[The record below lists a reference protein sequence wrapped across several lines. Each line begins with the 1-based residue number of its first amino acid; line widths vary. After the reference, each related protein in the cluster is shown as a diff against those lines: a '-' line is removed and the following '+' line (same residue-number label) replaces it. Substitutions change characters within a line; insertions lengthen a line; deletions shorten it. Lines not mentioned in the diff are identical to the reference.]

1 VATRTRATSRVRRG
15 GPRRPHPVLLASRPH
30 DIDAEASALVD
41 LLDDALAHGTEAIT
55 LEVNGRAVALTNLTK
70 RYFPQGGPG
79 AQCKGDL
86 LRYYLAVAPVI
97 LPHLAE
103 RPVVLTRYPDGA
115 GSKGFYVQRAPEHR
129 PSWVATCTPSRATST
144 ERTVLRIEDAATLAW
159 VANLGAIELHPWYA
173 RCPAPTKPDYLVIDL
188 DPTEGARF
196 EKVRSAA
203 LHVKEALDAW
213 RLPAFIKTSGAT
225 GLHLYVPIVRGP
237 TQREVHAVARDLA
250 TAIASRHPRLFTTEY
265 RIANRPRGTVLLDFN
280 QNSPGH
286 TLAGVYSARPTPSA
300 TVSTPL
306 HWSELREGAVPR
318 DFTLVTVPMRLSQR
332 ADPWSRAELD
342 RARVDLLA
350 WREEVLGV
358 RRAS

>member
-1 VATRTRATSRVRRG
+1 MARRVRATTRVRRG

-30 DIDAEASALVD
+30 AADAEASALVD
-41 LLDDALAHGTEAIT
+41 LLDDALAHGTDAIT
-55 LEVNGRAVALTNLTK
+55 LDVNGHAVALTNLTK

-79 AQCKGDL
+79 AQSKGDL

-115 GSKGFYVQRAPEHR
+115 SSKGFYVQRAPEHR
-129 PSWVATCTPSRATST
+129 PPWVATCTPTLATSK
-144 ERTVLRIEDAATLAW
+144 ERTILRIDDAATLAW

-173 RCPAPTKPDYLVIDL
+173 RCSAPTKPDYLVIDL
-188 DPTEGARF
+188 DPTEGTRF
-196 EKVRSAA
+196 EKVRAAA
-203 LHVKEALDAW
+203 LHVKDALDAW
-213 RLPAFIKTSGAT
+213 GLPAFIKTSGAT

-237 TQREVHAVARDLA
+237 TQREVHGVARDLA
-250 TAIASRHPRLFTTEY
+250 MAIASRHRRLFTTEY

-300 TVSTPL
+300 TVSTPMR
-306 HWSELREGAVPR
+306 WNELREGAVPR

-342 RARVDLLA
+342 RARVDLPA
-350 WREEVLGV
+350 WREGVMGV

>member
-1 VATRTRATSRVRRG
+1 MATRTRATSRVRRG

-55 LEVNGRAVALTNLTK
+55 LDVNGRAVALTNLTK

-129 PSWVATCTPSRATST
+129 PPWVMTCTPTLATAR
-144 ERTVLRIEDAATLAW
+144 ERTVLRVENAATLAW

-173 RCPAPTKPDYLVIDL
+173 RCSAPTKPDYLVIDL
-188 DPTEGARF
+188 DPTEGTRF

-342 RARVDLLA
+342 RARMDLLA